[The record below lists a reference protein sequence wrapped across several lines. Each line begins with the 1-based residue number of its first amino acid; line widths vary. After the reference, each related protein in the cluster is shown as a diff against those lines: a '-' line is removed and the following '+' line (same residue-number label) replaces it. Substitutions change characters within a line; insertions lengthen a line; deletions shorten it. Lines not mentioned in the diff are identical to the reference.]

1 MNPEAVFSGRLSS
14 WVGCVRRNATLTIL
28 LCAVVS
34 VAALAAAGLW
44 LGLNSDTMELFP
56 EELGAR
62 KNHDAFAALF
72 PDLESALLIVVDA
85 ETPEV
90 ARTSSE
96 RLVAALR
103 ADTENFEDAYLPG
116 GGAFFE
122 RNALLY
128 QSPED
133 LEEFSE
139 RLLELQPIIGAL
151 ERDSSIANL
160 AALVRRGL
168 DHLFSETHDAGERD
182 AVVWSDILHRIGRA
196 SVEVYQEHPLAIS
209 WEELMLRGSAIEVVT
224 RRVVIAH
231 PVLDFE
237 ALLPATAPLAA
248 IRSAAGTLALEPERG
263 IRVRVT
269 GNPALMDEET
279 RSLVWDIG
287 VSGAVCLVVVS
298 GILLVAL
305 RSGRLALAVVATLLT
320 GLVWTAGFAAI
331 AVGDLS
337 VLSVAAGV
345 LFLGLGV
352 DFGIHFA
359 MRYADLIREGRAH
372 EDALD
377 ETTRNVGLPL
387 LLCTATT
394 TIGFFAFLPTDY
406 RGVAELGLIT
416 GVGLIIILFLTMTLL
431 PALISAV
438 FRVDN
443 GRLRPGPLR
452 FGARP
457 TRFIKRNAAALRWTA
472 LGAAIGGAWLVP
484 SLRFDANIVALR
496 DPSTESVQTFNDL
509 LADADGSSP
518 WYANSVGAS
527 LAEADALK
535 QKMLQLGV
543 VSRAITLSD
552 YVPEDQDE
560 KLEILADLAMMMDS
574 GGRMRGKN
582 RAELPVADQID
593 ALRDLRGVLDAA
605 APSANSE
612 TLRASILDLVG
623 KLDVFLAR
631 IDRAEDPANSLALL
645 EGLLL
650 ASLPAQIERLHRG
663 LQASAIGVEDL
674 PKRLS
679 SRLLAP
685 DGRARVQTFP
695 SENLVDHAA
704 FTRFVDAVQS
714 IDPSVTGVA
723 VNLVEF
729 GKTTQHAF
737 KQALTTAVIVITA
750 ILFLVRRRVED
761 VLLVLAPLSLAAV
774 LTAAWMVLADLPL
787 TFFNVVVI
795 PLLLG
800 AGVDSGIHLVEQS
813 RHHRKRAEILR
824 TTTARAV
831 LFSALTTTTSF
842 GTLAFSSHLGLS
854 GLGALLAVG
863 MTLTVV
869 CNLVVLPALLARKS
883 ATQPWEHDARGA
895 EPVLR

>member
-1 MNPEAVFSGRLSS
+1 MRGRQ
-14 WVGCVRRNATLTIL
+14 RRGPGRRR
-28 LCAVVS
+28 
-34 VAALAAAGLW
+34 ALARP
-44 LGLNSDTMELFP
+44 ELRHDGAVSR
-56 EELGAR
+56 GAR
-62 KNHDAFAALF
+62 GAQEPRRIRALF

-85 ETPEV
+85 ETPEA

-96 RLVAALR
+96 GLVAALR

-133 LEEFSE
+133 LEEFGE

-168 DHLFSETHDAGERD
+168 DHLFSGARDSGERD
-182 AVVWSDILHRIGRA
+182 TAVWPDILHRIGRA

-209 WEELMLRGSAIEVVT
+209 WEELMLRGSAIEVAT

-237 ALLPATAPLAA
+237 APLPAAKSLAA
-248 IRSAAGTLALEPERG
+248 TREAVHALGLVPERG
-263 IRVRVT
+263 IRVRLT
-269 GNPALMDEET
+269 GNPALMDEES
-279 RSLVWDIG
+279 RSLIWDIG
-287 VSGAVCLVVVS
+287 ASAVVCLVAVTA
-298 GILLVAL
+298 ILLVAL

-331 AVGDLS
+331 AVGDLN
-337 VLSVAAGV
+337 VISVATGV

-359 MRYADLIREGRAH
+359 MRYADLIRSGRAH
-372 EDALD
+372 DDALD

-443 GRLRPGPLR
+443 GRLRAGSLR

-457 TRFIKRNAAALRWTA
+457 TRFITQNAAAIRWTA
-472 LGAAIGGAWLVP
+472 LGAAIGGVWFAPRLH
-484 SLRFDANIVALR
+484 FDANIVSMR
-496 DPSTESVQTFNDL
+496 DPSTESVQTFKDL

-518 WYANSVGAS
+518 WYANSVGSS

-535 QKMLQLGV
+535 QKMRELGV

-552 YVPEDQDE
+552 YVPDDQEE
-560 KLEILADLAMMMDS
+560 KLEILADLAMMMDA
-574 GGRMRGKN
+574 GGGAHGIA
-582 RAELPVADQID
+582 RAALPVSEQID

-605 APSANSE
+605 APKTDSE
-612 TLRASILDLVG
+612 VLRESILDLVG
-623 KLDVFLAR
+623 KLDEFLAR
-631 IDRAEDPANSLALL
+631 VDGAENPTNELALL
-645 EGLLL
+645 EDLLL
-650 ASLPAQIERLHRG
+650 ASLPEQIDRLHSG
-663 LQASAIGVEDL
+663 LQASVIGIDDL

-679 SRLLAP
+679 RRLLAP

-695 SENLVDHAA
+695 SENLVNHAA

-714 IDPSVTGVA
+714 IDPNATGVA

-729 GKTTQHAF
+729 GKTTQRAF
-737 KQALTTAVIVITA
+737 TQALTTAVIVIAA
-750 ILFLVRRRVED
+750 ILFLVRRRVAD

-774 LTAAWMVLADLPL
+774 LTAAWMVLTGKPL
-787 TFFNVVVI
+787 SFFNV
-795 PLLLG
+795 
-800 AGVDSGIHLVEQS
+800 
-813 RHHRKRAEILR
+813 
-824 TTTARAV
+824 
-831 LFSALTTTTSF
+831 
-842 GTLAFSSHLGLS
+842 
-854 GLGALLAVG
+854 
-863 MTLTVV
+863 
-869 CNLVVLPALLARKS
+869 VVLPALLARKS
-883 ATQPWEHDARGA
+883 APQPWEHDARGI